1 MAHVNLTEAAKLAGV
16 HRSTLRRHIKQGK
29 IEARQGEDG
38 KLRVDSTDLQRLYG
52 DTSNAR
58 APTDGAPDS
67 AVRVEE
73 AVQGAQPVNDG
84 AAGAG
89 APTDGA
95 PDSGVRVEEAVH
107 DAQPVNGGAASAR
120 APNGGAPDSGVR
132 AEEAVHDAQPVN
144 GGAAGAR
151 APNGGAPEI
160 GAPEAELRVLR
171 AQIARMI
178 EEWESEEAQH
188 RKQID
193 RLTAERDRLTAE
205 YGARIEHLEAAVR
218 QAPQGPT
225 AAYPFG
231 GLTRHSA
238 PAPMSDPESLLR
250 KGDLDELRSG
260 MMKLH
265 EDIRDWRNG
274 VGSTLHGIET
284 RLPARSGFLYRATL
298 SVPVAWCLV
307 SGAYLVGF
315 WQFYG
320 LDELVRVGRVSF
332 GSLYASIW
340 SLWPL

>member
-67 AVRVEE
+67 DVR
-73 AVQGAQPVNDG
+73 
-84 AAGAG
+84 
-89 APTDGA
+89 T
-95 PDSGVRVEEAVH
+95 EEAVH

-120 APNGGAPDSGVR
+120 APTDGAPDSAVR
-132 AEEAVHDAQPVN
+132 MEEAVHDAQPVN

-151 APNGGAPEI
+151 APNGGAPE
-160 GAPEAELRVLR
+160 AELRVLR

-178 EEWESEEAQH
+178 EERESEEAQH

-238 PAPMSDPESLLR
+238 PASMPDPESLLR

-298 SVPVAWCLV
+298 SVPVAWCVV
-307 SGAYLVGF
+307 SGVYLVGF
-315 WQFYG
+315 WQYYG
-320 LDELVRVGRVSF
+320 LDELVRIGKVSF
-332 GSLYASIW
+332 TALYASIW